1 MLPVGETQSA
11 HYLRIPALDEPG
23 VFAQVANTLSSYGIS
38 IEAAIQKEP
47 QDHSVATPVV
57 AIVILTQVTR
67 EADIAAAV
75 AELEDLPQVAGHIAR
90 IRVESL
96 A

>member
-1 MLPVGETQSA
+1 MSGV
-11 HYLRIPALDEPG
+11 PALDEPG
-23 VFAQVANTLSSYGIS
+23 VFAQVANTLSKYGIS

-47 QDHSVATPVV
+47 HGTAEQPTVV

-67 EADIAAAV
+67 EGDMATAV
-75 AELEDLPQVAGHIAR
+75 AELNELPQVAGEIAR

-96 A
+96 G